1 MKTTTQAEF
10 ARMKGVS
17 RKTVTKWKDKGLVSM
32 TPDGLVKIEESEWLL
47 AERSPNYRGGTAKV
61 QAVAPA
67 ARPAPNIPARPA
79 PKIEPDETPEE
90 AAERIVVE
98 EGRAP
103 YKLAEAVRIKENY
116 LALLRQLEFDVKSGA
131 VVPIDTVLAGIV
143 EQFSRVRNKMLNLA
157 TRVAP
162 RAAVLRTAEEV
173 RALVEAEVTLVLQE
187 LTLDGQGH
195 VSLDDVRGD
204 IRERFGTVH

>member
-1 MKTTTQAEF
+1 MKTATQTAF
-10 ARMKGVS
+10 AKLRGVS
-17 RKTVTKWKDKGLVSM
+17 GARVSQWKAKGLLSM
-32 TPDGLVKIEESEWLL
+32 TADGLVNVEESEWLL
-47 AERSPNYRGGTAKV
+47 ADRPQSYRGGTAKPNGPTLPEKLPP
-61 QAVAPA
+61 QRAVKA
-67 ARPAPNIPARPA
+67 
-79 PKIEPDETPEE
+79 KLQEGETPEE

-131 VVPIDTVLAGIV
+131 VVPIDTVIAGIV
-143 EQFSRVRNKMLNLA
+143 EQSSRVRNKLLNIA

>member
-1 MKTTTQAEF
+1 MKTSTQAEF
-10 ARMKGVS
+10 ARQKNVS
-17 RKTVTKWKDKGLVSM
+17 RKTVTKWKERGLLSM
-32 TPDGLVKIEESEWLL
+32 TPDGLVKIKESEWLL
-47 AERSPNYRGGTAKV
+47 SDRAPNYRGGTAKGRAPGV
-61 QAVAPA
+61 EPKAPA
-67 ARPAPNIPARPA
+67 PSPA
-79 PKIEPDETPEE
+79 PKLQANETPEQ
-90 AAERIVVE
+90 AAERIVVA

-103 YKLAEAVRIKENY
+103 YQLAEAIRIKENY

-131 VVPIDTVLAGIV
+131 VVPIDTVIAGIV
-143 EQFSRVRNKMLNLA
+143 EQSSRIRNKLLNIA

-162 RAAVLRTAEEV
+162 RAAVLRSAEEV

-187 LTLDGQGH
+187 LTLDGQGR